1 MNITVETHSHTL
13 ASGHAY
19 STMKDMIQSAKE
31 KGLEAIAFTEHAP
44 LMPGTCGNYY
54 FQNFRV
60 IPREQDG
67 MKIIMGTELNILN
80 ESGEVDFANDFLKT
94 MDIVIASVHTPCY
107 VGEYSKDA
115 ITEAYMNTMKNPCI
129 DIIGY
134 PDDSRFPIHY
144 EVLVKAA
151 KESRTLLEVN
161 NSSLSP
167 VSFRQN
173 GAENITEMLELC
185 KKYQVPVTLGS
196 DAHIEFDV
204 GNCTYSKPLLESCDF
219 PEQLVANTSLEKL
232 QTFLRK
238 G

>member
-60 IPREQDG
+60 IPREHDG
-67 MKIIMGTELNILN
+67 IKIMMGVELNILN
-80 ESGEVDFANDFLKT
+80 EAGEVDFAEDFLKT

-107 VGEYSKDA
+107 SGEHSKDT
-115 ITEAYMNTMKNPCI
+115 ITEAYVNTMKNPCI
-129 DIIGY
+129 DIIGH

-151 KESRTLLEVN
+151 KENGTLLEVN

-167 VSFRQN
+167 ISFRRG
-173 GAENITEMLELC
+173 GAENVREMLELC

-204 GNCTYSKPLLESCDF
+204 GNCAYSKPLLKSCDF
-219 PEQLVANTSLEKL
+219 PEELVANTSLDKL